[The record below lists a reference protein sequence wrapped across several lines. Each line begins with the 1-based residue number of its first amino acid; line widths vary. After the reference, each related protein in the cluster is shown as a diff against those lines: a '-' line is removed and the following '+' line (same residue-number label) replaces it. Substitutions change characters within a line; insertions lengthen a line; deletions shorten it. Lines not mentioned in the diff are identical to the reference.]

1 MKTATVVLL
10 NEWAD
15 WEPAYLTSQLNQND
29 EWTVVTASN
38 TEKQKSLGE

>member
-15 WEPAYLTSQLNQND
+15 WEPACLTSQLNQND

-38 TEKQKSLGE
+38 TERPKSLGE